1 MQRPTPSPHHKNI
14 YGFPNPTAHIHI
26 KIIKVMTI
34 QLKREHNLYPNYKGM
49 HNNRYYQSLIVRD
62 MLFYVNHK
70 ETNKDISVI
79 MFKKTNVPG
88 EITFISND
96 NSTFIEFQKTTQN
109 KNEWDYVSPTL
120 YRILNKKT

>member
-1 MQRPTPSPHHKNI
+1 
-14 YGFPNPTAHIHI
+14 
-26 KIIKVMTI
+26 
-34 QLKREHNLYPNYKGM
+34 
-49 HNNRYYQSLIVRD
+49 
-62 MLFYVNHK
+62 
-70 ETNKDISVI
+70 

-120 YRILNKKT
+120 YRILNKKI